1 MGGTLGV
8 KLWKSFLVGG
18 EMCLAH
24 AVAGNQRLPSQ
35 DLAGHEGTMG
45 GQVRTHSTDVTVFV
59 LSSSQ
64 CTSAYPG
71 RCQST
76 IDSHKI

>member
-24 AVAGNQRLPSQ
+24 AVAENQRLPSQ
-35 DLAGHEGTMG
+35 DLAGTKGRWE
-45 GQVRTHSTDVTVFV
+45 VKSERTA
-59 LSSSQ
+59 Q
-64 CTSAYPG
+64 M
-71 RCQST
+71 
-76 IDSHKI
+76 